1 MLPYVFY
8 AIASMPRLCR
18 PTHSVRLCCASSPLA
33 WTAPSLRSR
42 SSQNQCVMDARGTV
56 AVLTVAPWVADANVA
71 ALPELA
77 QMRRALLRAQAA
89 AFAGQRSQA
98 LLLLQGAARQ
108 QPPVLPQRGV
118 QTRAHVR
125 GVACRALA
133 LCISEA
139 NAAAVAEVASLRR
152 AALDAHALVL
162 RGDCGLAERVL
173 ANALG
178 YQPPLVPHPR
188 PQTRCSMCDR
198 QVRYVTE
205 RLSTEDWPD
214 LPARFRE
221 LCDPCYDMQPPDP
234 AMQL

>member
-1 MLPYVFY
+1 M
-8 AIASMPRLCR
+8 
-18 PTHSVRLCCASSPLA
+18 
-33 WTAPSLRSR
+33 
-42 SSQNQCVMDARGTV
+42 NARGTF
-56 AVLTVAPWVADANVA
+56 AALTVALWVADANVA

-77 QMRRALLRAQAA
+77 QLRRALLRAQAA
-89 AFAGQRSQA
+89 VFAGQRALA
-98 LLLLQGAARQ
+98 LLLLAGAVRQ
-108 QPPVLPQRGV
+108 QPPVLPQRGA
-118 QTRAHVR
+118 QTRAPMHAR
-125 GVACRALA
+125 GTVACRALA
-133 LCISEA
+133 LCISDA

-188 PQTRCSMCDR
+188 PQTRCSLCDR

-214 LPARFRE
+214 LPARFRR
-221 LCDPCYDMQPPDP
+221 LCDRCYDMQPPDP
-234 AMQL
+234 VMQL

>member
-1 MLPYVFY
+1 
-8 AIASMPRLCR
+8 
-18 PTHSVRLCCASSPLA
+18 
-33 WTAPSLRSR
+33 
-42 SSQNQCVMDARGTV
+42 MDAHTTFAARALVG
-56 AVLTVAPWVADANVA
+56 DGNVA
-71 ALPELA
+71 GLPALA
-77 QMRRALLRAQAA
+77 QMRRAMLRAQGAL
-89 AFAGQRSQA
+89 A
-98 LLLLQGAARQ
+98 LLMLQGAARQ
-108 QPPVLPQRGV
+108 QPPVLPPLRGV
-118 QTRAHVR
+118 QTPAPR

-133 LCISEA
+133 LCISDA

-214 LPARFRE
+214 LPARFRR
-221 LCDPCYDMQPPDP
+221 LCDRCYDMQPPDP
-234 AMQL
+234 VMQL